1 MNSLNRRCLAT
12 LILFAAL
19 AIPVRLAA
27 LDHQDNK
34 HQKHV
39 RYTVT
44 DLGTLGGGFGEA
56 WGVNNRGSMA
66 GHSTLRGDQTY
77 HAFFWQKG
85 VITDLGT
92 LGGPNSNNSGNSPLN
107 DRGAV
112 SGFSDTSTPDPNGED
127 FCGFRTNLICLP
139 FVWEKGVMTA
149 LPTLGGNN
157 GQAGGINNQGEI
169 VGVSETS
176 NSDPCS
182 FAFLQ
187 VEATIWRNGNV
198 QELPPFPGDSI
209 GSASAINDAGQ
220 VVGASGCV
228 SDNIIRA
235 VLWQHGTPIDLGNL
249 GGVNGNIAFDISN
262 RGQVVGQSDL
272 PADTTHHAFLW
283 TKDEGMQDLGTLPG
297 IPGSLANGINIKGQ
311 VVGFSDDFNGNTV
324 ALFWQNGVMTDLN
337 TLIPPNSPLF
347 LLEALSINDRGQIAG
362 FGQLSDGEHRGFLLT
377 PCYEHHDDDQ
387 GCEDEGEGTAV
398 VRGETNQRPNVV
410 FPEDVRRMLHQRL
423 GSRYHIPGL
432 GTPKN

>member
-1 MNSLNRRCLAT
+1 MKSRTLMFITATTLLVTLAV
-12 LILFAAL
+12 
-19 AIPVRLAA
+19 PVRLAA
-27 LDHQDNK
+27 QEQQNK
-34 HQKHV
+34 KLP
-39 RYTVT
+39 RYSITV
-44 DLGTLGGGFGEA
+44 LGTLGGAFGEA
-56 WGVNNRGSMA
+56 WGANNKGSMA
-66 GHSTLRGDQTY
+66 GHSTLPGDQTY

-139 FVWEKGVMTA
+139 FVWQKGVMTA

-157 GQAGGINNQGEI
+157 GQAGGINNRGEI

-249 GGVNGNIAFDISN
+249 GGVNGNLAFDINN

-272 PADTTHHAFLW
+272 PGDTTHHAFLW
-283 TKDEGMQDLGTLPG
+283 TE
-297 IPGSLANGINIKGQ
+297 
-311 VVGFSDDFNGNTV
+311 DD
-324 ALFWQNGVMTDLN
+324 
-337 TLIPPNSPLF
+337 
-347 LLEALSINDRGQIAG
+347 
-362 FGQLSDGEHRGFLLT
+362 
-377 PCYEHHDDDQ
+377 
-387 GCEDEGEGTAV
+387 
-398 VRGETNQRPNVV
+398 
-410 FPEDVRRMLHQRL
+410 
-423 GSRYHIPGL
+423 
-432 GTPKN
+432 